1 VGGRIIDQR
10 HPQVGEIVAGRV
22 LVMPFGRGSSSGSSV
37 ICEAVRAGTAP
48 AAILMA
54 ERDDIIALGAIAADE
69 VYGLLMPVVV
79 LAQEELDGL
88 ETGAVVTVG
97 VDGTVRASDGAPDP
111 A

>member
-1 VGGRIIDQR
+1 
-10 HPQVGEIVAGRV
+10 
-22 LVMPFGRGSSSGSSV
+22 
-37 ICEAVRAGTAP
+37 
-48 AAILMA
+48 
-54 ERDDIIALGAIAADE
+54 
-69 VYGLLMPVVV
+69 VVV

>member
-1 VGGRIIDQR
+1 V
-10 HPQVGEIVAGRV
+10 
-22 LVMPFGRGSSSGSSV
+22 
-37 ICEAVRAGTAP
+37 
-48 AAILMA
+48 AILMA

-79 LAQEELDGL
+79 LAQEEFDGL
-88 ETGAVVTVG
+88 QDGAVVTVE